1 MSAVL
6 LIFYVSVLSG
16 CGQKEMDSG
25 SARAKAKEMDA
36 MKEIYLAGGCFW
48 GVQKF
53 FDQFDGVVVTE
64 VGYANGLDSAP
75 SYREVCDSSGHAET
89 VRIGYDEGRITVTK
103 LLDYYFMGSTPF
115 PSTGRVTTWVY
126 SSALASTTPMKASWM
141 RSRPCSIGNRRR
153 RDSHWRWR

>member
-25 SARAKAKEMDA
+25 SARAMVKEMDA

-53 FDQFDGVVVTE
+53 FDLFDGVVVT
-64 VGYANGLDSAP
+64 VVLAMP
-75 SYREVCDSSGHAET
+75 T
-89 VRIGYDEGRITVTK
+89 
-103 LLDYYFMGSTPF
+103 
-115 PSTGRVTTWVY
+115 
-126 SSALASTTPMKASWM
+126 ASTARQAIGRSVIPAATQKQCASHC
-141 RSRPCSIGNRRR
+141 RGR
-153 RDSHWRWR
+153 RDGKA

>member
-1 MSAVL
+1 MKKLIMSAVL

-25 SARAKAKEMDA
+25 SARAMVKEMDA

-89 VRIGYDEGRITVTK
+89 VRIPLPR
-103 LLDYYFMGSTPF
+103 TP
-115 PSTGRVTTWVY
+115 
-126 SSALASTTPMKASWM
+126 
-141 RSRPCSIGNRRR
+141 
-153 RDSHWRWR
+153 